1 MLLEKSLLQKIK
13 IVTHTAILIL
23 ALFAIQPISAIGI
36 GGYGGAFLREPVGAT
51 AFALGGAQTAS
62 PKYICSWWNPA
73 AIVLNKKKS
82 LVLGVGYRPL
92 GRTEG
97 YISYEFPLPPRAGV
111 GLSVLYRGIPLI
123 KGLVDDQEYPIKDCA
138 YSTYSFRA
146 GLSYLI
152 RKNLSAG
159 LNCSFY
165 RQQLPTSLTTDNDVF
180 YSSINT
186 IGFDFGVRYRPLE
199 NLSYGLVFKNVLSNF
214 KWEFTD
220 DFSPMFEDT
229 LPATVTLGQEL
240 KTNLMGKPLI
250 WSCDFVGYLLNAN
263 FKPLAHGHVLI
274 NNGVEWQRWEIF
286 FIRAGVRDIEL
297 NTDMFNNSSRYK
309 DHFTLSICLG
319 FSLDLTKALKGK
331 DMRFNYG
338 IATDKAGAGL
348 DQQLDFIVSF

>member
-1 MLLEKSLLQKIK
+1 MVKSLLQKISLPRSSVVS
-13 IVTHTAILIL
+13 ISIIAAVLSV
-23 ALFAIQPISAIGI
+23 SAIGL

-73 AIVLNKKKS
+73 ALVFNKKKS

-97 YISYEFPLPPRAGV
+97 YVSYEFPLPPRAGV
-111 GLSVLYRGIPLI
+111 GLSVLYRGIPFI

-146 GLSYLI
+146 GLSYLV

-159 LNCSFY
+159 MNISFY
-165 RQQLPTSLTTDNDVF
+165 RQQLPTGLKDDNDVW

-199 NLSYGLVFKNVLSNF
+199 NLAYGLVFKNVLSNF

-229 LPATVTLGQEL
+229 LPATITVGQEL
-240 KTNLMGKPLI
+240 KVNLMGKPLI
-250 WSCDFVGYLLNAN
+250 WSCDLIGYLLNAN
-263 FKPLAHGHVLI
+263 FKPLAHGHVII
-274 NNGVEWQRWEIF
+274 NNGIEWQRWKIF

-297 NTDMFNNSSRYK
+297 NTDMFNDKGRFK
-309 DHFTLSICLG
+309 DQFTLAMCLG
-319 FSLDLTKALKGK
+319 FSLDLTAALKGK
-331 DMRFNYG
+331 DIKFNYG

-348 DQQLDFIVSF
+348 DQQLDFVVSF